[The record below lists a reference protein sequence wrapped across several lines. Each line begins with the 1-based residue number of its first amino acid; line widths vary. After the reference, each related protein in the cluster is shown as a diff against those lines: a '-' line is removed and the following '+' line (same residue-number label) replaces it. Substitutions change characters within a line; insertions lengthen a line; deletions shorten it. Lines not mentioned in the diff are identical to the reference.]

1 MLADFEIA
9 NKCHLEPIENIAASL
24 GIKVE
29 DLEPYGRYSAKVPL
43 KYIDEQKMKKAR
55 LVLVTSISP
64 TKAGIGKTD

>member
-43 KYIDEQKMKKAR
+43 KYIDEQKMKKVWF
-55 LVLVTSISP
+55 L
-64 TKAGIGKTD
+64 